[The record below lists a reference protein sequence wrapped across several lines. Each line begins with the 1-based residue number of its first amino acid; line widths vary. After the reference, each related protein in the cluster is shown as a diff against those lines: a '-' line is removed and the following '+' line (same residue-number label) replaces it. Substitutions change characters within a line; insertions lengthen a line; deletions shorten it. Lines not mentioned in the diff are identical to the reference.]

1 MATRIVSFTEGMKIG
16 LGYNRLTG
24 DRLPTP
30 AVVGS
35 SITAIQGAGG
45 QRVTSDC
52 ITITDVE
59 TLHKTLGI
67 SVDAGGEYMGFSG
80 SAKVDYANS
89 HDFSRFS
96 TYVVV
101 RVSVKDVTESI
112 DSPVFSPD
120 ANELLVNN
128 NPDRFRQRFGDTFV
142 AGVLKGG
149 EFFAIYQITGSDEKE
164 KEDTATKVRAA
175 YNAGPTASAHLNT
188 DINTATSAT
197 KSHLE
202 VSCHVFREG
211 IISTADLNL
220 EDILLTAKQFPIGVS
235 GDKAFPYAVLLQDYE
250 GLKNPNDQFV
260 YIDIQNR
267 QDVLEDLAKKRFE
280 FLALRDDLKY
290 ILKHSGDFQNA
301 DGTAVIREKLIK
313 DFDEVVDA
321 INTMQN
327 QAKICVRD
335 AGQCD
340 FTKFEAAKFVVPM
353 LAKGTEDVLV
363 TKGAA
368 IADMDPLA
376 IALRSSLPDA
386 DSRRGFNI
394 GMAVAEGQTLPGPG
408 KDSFGR
414 TLRPEEQSG
423 YAKGVRFS
431 VDRNRNLEFAIK
443 GAAIANVDAVL
454 AKARTALPSAFYSL
468 GFDIAAGIFGDT
480 ALGGAGHTLEGPGSQ
495 AIRDGLNDDGQ
506 KGFRAAVDLY
516 LVQKHKA

>member
-1 MATRIVSFTEGMKIG
+1 MATRIISFTEGMKIG
-16 LGYNRLTG
+16 LGYNQLTG

-30 AVVGS
+30 AVVGP

-59 TLHKTLGI
+59 TLHKSIGI
-67 SVDAGGEYMGFSG
+67 TAEAGGSYYGFSAN
-80 SAKVDYANS
+80 AKTEYTNTF
-89 HDFSRFS
+89 DFSSFS
-96 TYVVV
+96 TYVIV

-120 ANELLVNN
+120 ANELLVVGNK
-128 NPDRFRQRFGDTFV
+128 DRFRQRFGDSFIS
-142 AGVLKGG
+142 GVLKGG
-149 EFFAIYQITGSDEKE
+149 EFFAIYQVTGSEESEKE
-164 KEDTATKVRAA
+164 SVAVKVRAA
-175 YNAGPTASAHLNT
+175 YNAGPTASAHLST
-188 DINTATSAT
+188 DINTATSQS

-211 IISTADLNL
+211 IISTADLTL
-220 EDILLTAKQFPIGVS
+220 EDILVTAKQFPIGVS

-250 GLKNPNDQFV
+250 GLKNPNDNFV
-260 YIDIQNR
+260 YVDIQNK

-290 ILKHSGDFQNA
+290 ILKHSNDFQNA
-301 DGTAVIREKLIK
+301 DGTSVDREKLIK

-321 INTMQN
+321 INTMQKE
-327 QAKICVRD
+327 ASICTRNPGECV
-335 AGQCD
+335 
-340 FTKFEAAKFVVPM
+340 FSKFEAAKFVVPI
-353 LAKGTEDVLV
+353 LSKGSEDVLV
-363 TKGAA
+363 TKGEA
-368 IADMDPLA
+368 IANMDPLA

-386 DSRRGFNI
+386 ASRRGFNI
-394 GMAVAEGQTLPGPG
+394 GMAVAEGHTLPGPG

-431 VDRNRNLEFAIK
+431 VDRNRNLEFATK
-443 GAAIANVDAVL
+443 GAAIANVDAVV
-454 AKARTALPSAFYSL
+454 AKARTAIPSAFYSL
-468 GFDIAAGIFGDT
+468 GFDIAAGIFADEP
-480 ALGGAGHTLEGPGSQ
+480 LGKGHTLEGPGSQ

-516 LVQKHKA
+516 LVQKHKT